1 VCLSDNNNNN
11 TCGGAPAH
19 PCLPLSA
26 LPAGRVER
34 LEPLLPLRQNLWVQA
49 GPGDPDPAGPP
60 VPVPLRNH
68 LPRDLG
74 DQRVPGE
81 EEEVSR

>member
-1 VCLSDNNNNN
+1 ME
-11 TCGGAPAH
+11 G
-19 PCLPLSA
+19 A

-34 LEPLLPLRQNLWVQA
+34 LEPLLPPRETLWLQA

-60 VPVPLRNH
+60 VPVPPRRP

-74 DQRVPGE
+74 DPPVPRE